1 MPETL
6 IWLSES
12 SAYRMTSELTLLQ
25 KPTDES
31 AAIDAL
37 SGDFD
42 TSANAPA
49 TPQHSKVGHL
59 LLITCKINSFPL
71 LSKSFIC
78 RSSGLE
84 LSSLECAVKI

>member
-1 MPETL
+1 
-6 IWLSES
+6 
-12 SAYRMTSELTLLQ
+12 MTSELTLLQ

-42 TSANAPA
+42 TFANAPA

-59 LLITCKINSFPL
+59 LLITCKIVFHYLVKVLFAVAQFRFRVILFGMCCQNLMIVL
-71 LSKSFIC
+71 L
-78 RSSGLE
+78 L
-84 LSSLECAVKI
+84 